1 MIHWKHTDNF
11 LTSNARFDSFSI
23 FFNSATSFHHL
34 PTYVPSPLGIS
45 VFASSTHTFSF
56 DKLLT
61 SFSQC
66 PVLSLLPAD
75 YRASKPLSY
84 VIDSQLGSWRATGY
98 HNRSS
103 VCDSLLASCVRLQQ
117 RQTNAAGCEGN
128 RNDDSRRSRSRGESR
143 IFDRDN
149 APRHGQVISMF
160 IHCVWKFLQ
169 FIFFFHSIVESMII
183 FVNLRIEMNV
193 SIDLW
198 TYVWKSITK
207 QPHRKKLCIYIDATL

>member
-1 MIHWKHTDNF
+1 MYRNPYKKPCKIKILQWIKFHLLFFYNQIQIDNTHRWYINF

-66 PVLSLLPAD
+66 PVLSLLPAG
-75 YRASKPLSY
+75 YHASKPLSY

-149 APRHGQVISMF
+149 APRRDQVISMF
-160 IHCVWKFLQ
+160 MHCVWKFLR
-169 FIFFFHSIVESMII
+169 FIFFSILLLS
-183 FVNLRIEMNV
+183 LRLFLLMLV
-193 SIDLW
+193 
-198 TYVWKSITK
+198 
-207 QPHRKKLCIYIDATL
+207 

>member
-1 MIHWKHTDNF
+1 M
-11 LTSNARFDSFSI
+11 
-23 FFNSATSFHHL
+23 
-34 PTYVPSPLGIS
+34 PSPLGIS

-66 PVLSLLPAD
+66 PVLSLLPAG

-117 RQTNAAGCEGN
+117 RQMNAAGCEGN

-149 APRHGQVISMF
+149 ASRNDQVISMF
-160 IHCVWKFLQ
+160 IHCLWKFLR
-169 FIFFFHSIVESMII
+169 FIFFSILLLS
-183 FVNLRIEMNV
+183 LRSFLLKINV

-198 TYVWKSITK
+198 TFVWKSIIK
-207 QPHRKKLCIYIDATL
+207 QPFSHHKKLTSLCLHWCNYHLLSLQMLQRYFMFDILLCCWFFLMCNFFLNILKT